1 MLSVALS
8 GLVLVCNY
16 FWRDIFLPS
25 SCLPASLFLPKCV
38 VAALL
43 MVEELFILFYCENG
57 INQYSEQKTLKDV
70 FGASLLLIACA

>member
-1 MLSVALS
+1 
-8 GLVLVCNY
+8 
-16 FWRDIFLPS
+16 
-25 SCLPASLFLPKCV
+25 
-38 VAALL
+38 